1 MNRRIRNNLKKYF
14 IAGIIATL
22 PLFATIYILLFIFRL
37 TINTVTQIL
46 PMQYLVNIFLKNNI
60 GVNIEFLKYIL
71 SNFLSL
77 TLVFFI
83 IYIIG
88 LIVSHFINYERI
100 HYFENVFLK
109 LPLVKPIYSTFKQ
122 FNNILFSKDFKSYKK
137 VVLVEYPRK
146 GIYSIGFL
154 TNNKSF
160 FNNKHINGV
169 ELCSIFIP
177 TSPNPTSGMFIMTN
191 IDEVIFLNMKIED
204 AFKLIISGGAIY
216 PEELIET
223 YKEVKITGDESKN
236 I

>member
-88 LIVSHFINYERI
+88 LVVSHFINYERI

>member
-88 LIVSHFINYERI
+88 LVVSHFINYERI

-191 IDEVIFLNMKIED
+191 IDEVIF
-204 AFKLIISGGAIY
+204 
-216 PEELIET
+216 
-223 YKEVKITGDESKN
+223 
-236 I
+236 

>member
-1 MNRRIRNNLKKYF
+1 VNRRIRNNLKKYF

>member
-1 MNRRIRNNLKKYF
+1 MNNKIRNNLKKYF

-22 PLFATIYILLFIFRL
+22 PLFATIYILSFIFKL
-37 TINTVTQIL
+37 TIHTVTQIL
-46 PMQYLVNIFLKNNI
+46 PMQYLVDIFLENDIGINI
-60 GVNIEFLKYIL
+60 DFIKYFL

-77 TLVFFI
+77 ALVFFI

-88 LIVSHFINYERI
+88 LLVSHFINYERI
-100 HYFENVFLK
+100 NYFENVFLK

-154 TNNKSF
+154 TNNKGF
-160 FNNKHINGV
+160 FDNEHINKN
-169 ELCSIFIP
+169 ELCSVFIP
-177 TSPNPTSGMFIMTN
+177 TSPNPTSGMFIMTKVE
-191 IDEVIFLNMKIED
+191 EVIFLNMKIED

-216 PEELIET
+216 PEELITT
-223 YKEVKITGDESKN
+223 YKEVKITKDEL
-236 I
+236 